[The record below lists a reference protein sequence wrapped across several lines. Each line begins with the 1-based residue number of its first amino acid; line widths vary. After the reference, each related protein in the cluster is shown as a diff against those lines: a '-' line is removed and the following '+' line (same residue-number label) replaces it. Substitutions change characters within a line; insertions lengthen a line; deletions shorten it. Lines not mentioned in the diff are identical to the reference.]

1 MGASE
6 RVDADVDAIEA
17 SEPPVKKKKKKNK
30 KDVDLGQTTDASTE
44 DVEKQ
49 WSGNIGEESHDETIN
64 RSKKKKKKSD
74 RITPEEVQE
83 QDVLETKA
91 ECDEEKAKKKKSSD
105 AEMEA
110 VADSGCEEVS
120 DVKVKKTK

>member
-1 MGASE
+1 MGSKKKKKDTKESSPASE

-30 KDVDLGQTTDASTE
+30 KDVGLGQTTDASTE

-49 WSGNIGEESHDETIN
+49 RSGNIVEESHDETIN

-83 QDVLETKA
+83 QEVLETKA
-91 ECDEEKAKKKKSSD
+91 ECDEERKKKKKS
-105 AEMEA
+105 
-110 VADSGCEEVS
+110 
-120 DVKVKKTK
+120 KKSKKEKSS